1 MFKAKIWLSFLLL
14 VTVVGVAG
22 AETQFEVPALTG
34 PVVDQAG
41 MFRASTRQQLSN
53 YLRRIF
59 EQGGA
64 QIQVATVPTLGGLSI
79 EEASIKITDKWQL
92 GNKKDDRGIL
102 ILFAPTERKVRIEVG
117 QGLEGNVP
125 DVIANRIIR
134 EVIVPRMRSGD
145 SDRAAVDA
153 VMAVLHYTDP
163 QLLDPSEHKA
173 DGPTGHREKRGGLI
187 MFFFIFLAVVFV
199 ILPMFSRRWRYALAG
214 AVGSSGLGSGGWG
227 SGRGGFGGGSWGS
240 GGSGGGWSG
249 GGGGFS
255 GGGSSGG
262 W

>member
-1 MFKAKIWLSFLLL
+1 MAKMFLVVLLL
-14 VTVVGVAG
+14 AGSLAG
-22 AETQFEVPALTG
+22 AADRPFEIPELTG

-41 MFRASTRQQLSN
+41 MLRPATRQQLAS

-64 QIQVATVPTLGGLSI
+64 QIQVATVPSLGGLSI
-79 EEASIKITDKWQL
+79 EEASIKMTDKWQL
-92 GNKKDDRGIL
+92 GNKKDDRGVL
-102 ILFAPTERKVRIEVG
+102 LLFAPNERKVRIEVG

-153 VMAVLHYTDP
+153 VMSIVHYTDP
-163 QLLDPSEHKA
+163 HLVDPSEHRVN
-173 DGPTGHREKRGGLI
+173 GPAGKREEKRGLI
-187 MFFFIFLAVVFV
+187 LFIFSILAVLFV
-199 ILPMFSRRWRYALAG
+199 VLPMFSRRWRYAMGAAG
-214 AVGSSGLGSGGWG
+214 LSGWTSPGSFGGGSGGGGWG
-227 SGRGGFGGGSWGS
+227 SGGG
-240 GGSGGGWSG
+240 GGGWSG

-255 GGGSSGG
+255 GGGSSGS